1 MGFSFHT
8 HRLRLLDYR
17 WNSTMS
23 GLLRWVHSSSYLIKF
38 FDIFSF
44 VIIPIIIAVQRLDG
58 PLTSQSVNAQEESKQ
73 NGR

>member
-1 MGFSFHT
+1 
-8 HRLRLLDYR
+8 
-17 WNSTMS
+17 MS

-38 FDIFSF
+38 FDVFSF

-73 NGR
+73 NGRWKKGDYYPEQDSSVRVEYV